1 MIDYLRKN
9 YKKIMMS
16 SIFWL
21 VLSFL
26 PAAIYLIFGE
36 PLMHFLYNPVIVIPF
51 EMCFLFYLFCV
62 HVGNGYFLKSFII
75 AVIVNIISSAQY
87 SFFVAKNAM
96 NYLGTD
102 SLQYMYDYIYEPS
115 IDVGGKILEL
125 EFKAIIVELITAT
138 VLGLVFRL
146 IIPKKYIMSSPSCRT
161 DGVNNV

>member
-1 MIDYLRKN
+1 MIDYLKKN
-9 YKKIMMS
+9 YKEIMMS

>member
-9 YKKIMMS
+9 YKEIMMS

-36 PLMHFLYNPVIVIPF
+36 PLMHFLYNPLIDIPF

-87 SFFVAKNAM
+87 SFFVAKDAM
-96 NYLGTD
+96 DYLGTD
-102 SLQYMYDYIYEPS
+102 SLQYMYDYIYAPS
-115 IDVGGKILEL
+115 IDVGGKIVEL

-138 VLGLVFRL
+138 LLGLVFRL
-146 IIPKKYIMSSPSCRT
+146 IIPKKYIMSSPSCHT

>member
-9 YKKIMMS
+9 YKEIMMS

-26 PAAIYLIFGE
+26 PATIYLIFGE
-36 PLMHFLYNPVIVIPF
+36 PLMHFLYNPLIDIPF
-51 EMCFLFYLFCV
+51 EMCFLSYLFCV
-62 HVGNGYFLKSFII
+62 HVGNGYFLNSSII

-87 SFFVAKNAM
+87 SFFVAKDAM

-102 SLQYMYDYIYEPS
+102 SLQYMYDYIYAPS
-115 IDVGGKILEL
+115 IDVGGKIVEL

-138 VLGLVFRL
+138 VLGLVFRR
-146 IIPKKYIMSSPSCRT
+146 IIPKKYIMSSPSCHT